1 MENSII
7 PRGDV
12 GCQTDL
18 VTAHLKLLRRFYP
31 NNAAVLITEANMSCE
46 FPCQRLGVV

>member
-18 VTAHLKLLRRFYP
+18 VTAHLRLLRKFYP
-31 NNAAVLITEANMSCE
+31 DNAAVLITEANMSCE
-46 FPCQRLGVV
+46 CPRFFLGVV